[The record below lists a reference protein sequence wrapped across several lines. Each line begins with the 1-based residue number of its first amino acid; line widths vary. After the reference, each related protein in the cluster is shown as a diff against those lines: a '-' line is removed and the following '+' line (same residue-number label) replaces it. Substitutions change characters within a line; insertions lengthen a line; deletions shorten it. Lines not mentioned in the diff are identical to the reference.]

1 MPRASR
7 DWCLVRVRAGG
18 QCQGQCWGSVL
29 GLRLGSGSGL
39 GLGSEPL
46 LVPMRMQRLRSRQI
60 STSGA
65 KASVMYSRSRRKS
78 SLDSYVRSSWAGA
91 GAGLG
96 SGLELG

>member
-1 MPRASR
+1 MGVSVRVK
-7 DWCLVRVRAGG
+7 VRVRVRVRVGVGG
-18 QCQGQCWGSVL
+18 F
-29 GLRLGSGSGL
+29 
-39 GLGSEPL
+39 EPL

-78 SLDSYVRSSWAGA
+78 SLDSYVRSSWSGA